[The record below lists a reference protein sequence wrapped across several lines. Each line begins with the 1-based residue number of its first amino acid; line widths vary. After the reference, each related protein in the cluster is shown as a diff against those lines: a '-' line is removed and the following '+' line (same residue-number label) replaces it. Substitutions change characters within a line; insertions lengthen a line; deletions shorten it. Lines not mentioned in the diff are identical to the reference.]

1 MRVKKITG
9 YDLPLPKRETE
20 GSAGYD
26 LRSAHIGTCCLMPGE
41 RGLIET
47 GFAWEI
53 PAGMVGMIRPR
64 SGLAC
69 REGLH
74 TLAGVIDSDY
84 RGEVKVLLLNTG
96 DKPIEIKTGDRIA
109 QMVVTLFHGNELIE
123 VDELDDIDRGGGFGS
138 TGLQ

>member
-1 MRVKKITG
+1 MRIKRLIDG
-9 YDLPLPKRETE
+9 LALPQRESE
-20 GSAGYD
+20 GAAGYD
-26 LRSAHIGTCCLMPGE
+26 LRAAVGTYCLMPGE

-53 PAGMVGMIRPR
+53 PHSMVGLIRPR

-74 TLAGVIDSDY
+74 VMAGVVDSDY
-84 RGEVKVLLLNTG
+84 RGEVKVLLVNLG

-109 QMVVTLFHGNELIE
+109 QMVVVSHYGGELIE
-123 VDELDDIDRGGGFGS
+123 VDELHNASRGDGGFGS
-138 TGLQ
+138 TGLN

>member
-1 MRVKKITG
+1 MKIKRLI
-9 YDLPLPKRETE
+9 DRLPAPVRETE

-26 LRSAHIGTCCLMPGE
+26 LRAAVGTYCLMPGE

-53 PAGMVGMIRPR
+53 PVGMVGLIRPR
-64 SGLAC
+64 SGLAV

-74 TLAGVIDSDY
+74 VMAGVVDSDY
-84 RGEVKVLLLNTG
+84 RGEVKVLLVNMG

-109 QMVVTLFHGNELIE
+109 QMVVTMYHGDELVE
-123 VDELDDIDRGGGFGS
+123 VDELDDAARGEGGFGS
-138 TGLQ
+138 TGKQ